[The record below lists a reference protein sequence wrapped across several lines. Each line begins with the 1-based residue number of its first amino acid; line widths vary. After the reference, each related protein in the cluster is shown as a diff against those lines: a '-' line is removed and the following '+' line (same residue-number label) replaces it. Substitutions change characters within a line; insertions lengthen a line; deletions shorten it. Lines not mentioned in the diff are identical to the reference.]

1 MALSG
6 ANTAY
11 IAYCLV
17 DTPQS
22 IIEGE
27 KYRLLKAMDVVSE
40 EDPDFKEAATRI
52 ELNMTFS
59 DIPKEERVLIFRVER
74 SETIISK
81 IYERVEK
88 AREFLAEFEE
98 MHLNFNK

>member
-1 MALSG
+1 
-6 ANTAY
+6 
-11 IAYCLV
+11 
-17 DTPQS
+17 
-22 IIEGE
+22 
-27 KYRLLKAMDVVSE
+27 MDVVSE
-40 EDPDFKEAATRI
+40 EDPDFKEAALQI